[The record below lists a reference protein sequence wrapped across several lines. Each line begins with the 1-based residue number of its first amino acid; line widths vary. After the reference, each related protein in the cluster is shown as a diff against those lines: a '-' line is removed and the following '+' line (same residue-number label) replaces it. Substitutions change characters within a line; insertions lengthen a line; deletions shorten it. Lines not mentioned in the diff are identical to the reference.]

1 GLNWKDFDV
10 SVSFYGQ
17 FGNKILNAK
26 RMNRGT
32 FSDGNYDKDFAD
44 HAWHKDSP
52 SSTYPSAE
60 AYTDAYTQ
68 QANTFFV
75 EDGWFI
81 RVQNIQLGYTLSK
94 FRYMEF
100 LNSLRVYLSAQRPF
114 TYFPYHGFTAEVGGS
129 PIESGIDT
137 STHPMQAIYTL
148 GVKLNF
154 K

>member
-1 GLNWKDFDV
+1 
-10 SVSFYGQ
+10 
-17 FGNKILNAK
+17 
-26 RMNRGT
+26 MNRGT

-44 HAWHKDSP
+44 HAWRKGAP
-52 SSTYPSAE
+52 SSKYPSAE

-75 EDGWFI
+75 EDGWFVRI
-81 RVQNIQLGYTLSK
+81 QNVQAGYTFSK
-94 FRYMEF
+94 PFGMDF
-100 LNSLRVYLSAQRPF
+100 VKSLRVYLSAQRPF

-148 GVKLNF
+148 GLKVNF
-154 K
+154 N